1 MKRLKIDTVTVVALL
16 MMCAP
21 SAMAAG
27 GLDVGTEAVTEIRT
41 WFYGF
46 LGTGSLGYVGWNCWQ
61 AMTNKQQWNE
71 VATSVGHVAMAGG
84 SVLAA
89 DWAWSLWGS

>member
-1 MKRLKIDTVTVVALL
+1 MKHLKMNTFTVVALL

-27 GLDVGTEAVTEIRT
+27 GLDVGTDAVNTIRI
-41 WFYGF
+41 WFYRF
-46 LGTGSLGYVGWNCWQ
+46 LGAGSLGYVGWNCWL

-71 VATSVGHVAMAGG
+71 VATSVAHVAMAGG

-89 DWAWSLWGS
+89 DWAWSLWGN